1 MGLDLAT
8 LLDLRFYLALD
19 LDPAGRVL
27 AGGDDTG
34 SSQLIEI
41 EPDGTATPLTALPG
55 PCSGRYVPGQR
66 AVLVSHDEGG
76 NERAQISLLRL
87 PRPHPAGPADLE
99 PVVHDSR
106 YLHTLADVR
115 DGRLCY
121 LTNRRNNVDFD
132 PVIRDLADGSER
144 VLQVG
149 NHRFG
154 EAALSPDGRW
164 LALTVSSPV
173 TANAEHVALVDLSQ
187 RPARSS

>member
-121 LTNRRNNVDFD
+121 LTNRRNNVD
-132 PVIRDLADGSER
+132 S
-144 VLQVG
+144 
-149 NHRFG
+149 
-154 EAALSPDGRW
+154 
-164 LALTVSSPV
+164 T
-173 TANAEHVALVDLSQ
+173 
-187 RPARSS
+187 RSSGTWPTGQSASCRSGTTGSARPPCHPTDAGWR